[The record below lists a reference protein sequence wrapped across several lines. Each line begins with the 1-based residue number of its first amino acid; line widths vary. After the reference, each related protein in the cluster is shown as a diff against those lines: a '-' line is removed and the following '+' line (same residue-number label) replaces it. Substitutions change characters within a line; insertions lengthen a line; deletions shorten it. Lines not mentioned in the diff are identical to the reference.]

1 MVQFWMQR
9 KVAIFA
15 FSGDPMCII
24 HTLINALEFHAKGYD
39 VKLIIEGSAT
49 ALIGKLNE
57 SGNPLHY
64 YYVRVKD
71 EGLIDCVC
79 KACATKNGTIEEAK
93 KQNLNLCDELF
104 GHPSMARYME
114 EGYDIITI

>member
-1 MVQFWMQR
+1 MAEFWMQR

-15 FSGDPMCII
+15 FNGDAMCVI
-24 HTLINALEFHAKGYD
+24 HALINALEFHAKGYD

-64 YYVRVKD
+64 YYVRAKG

-79 KACATKNGTIEEAK
+79 KACATKSEAIEEAK

-114 EGYDIITI
+114 EGYEIIAI

>member
-15 FSGDPMCII
+15 FTGDPMCVI
-24 HTLINALEFHAKGYD
+24 HALINALEFHAKGYD
-39 VKLIIEGSAT
+39 VKLIIEGSAA

-57 SGNPLHY
+57 SDNPLHY

-79 KACATKNGTIEEAK
+79 KACATKSGTIEEAK
-93 KQNLNLCDELF
+93 KQDLKLCDELF
-104 GHPSMARYME
+104 GHPSMARYIE
-114 EGYDIITI
+114 EGYDIITV